1 MDSIQIRQDNQFI
14 NDLESA
20 FRDENDL
27 TNWELFRMAYQ
38 AVNVTKRP
46 SFKGLQALEYLPHL
60 DILDHQLQTAEQVLE
75 SMHGRAILADEVGL
89 GKTIEAGLILK
100 EYMVR
105 GLVKKALIL
114 VPASL
119 VNQWEKELNDKF
131 LIPAIAY
138 RKNYSW
144 EDNPIIIS
152 SIDSAKRSPHRE
164 AILNLDYDFI
174 LVDEAHKLK
183 NEQTK
188 NYQFVHELKKK
199 YCLLLTATPVQNKL
213 LELFNLVSLLKPG
226 HLGNYKTFTEKYG
239 KDRKKME
246 QDPYLKKL
254 VQQVMVRNTRKETS
268 LNNSKRKIQTI
279 WTSLPENYEKVY
291 QQLMELSFG
300 MAAFAKIT
308 YLREFCSSREAC
320 FTSLVKLGA
329 DENNT
334 AIQDVIENIE
344 QLDQHPKAEK
354 LVEQI
359 KLLNGEKVIVFTEYR
374 ATQYYLQWYL
384 QQHGISSVPFRGGFK
399 RGKKDWMKQLFKDHA
414 QVLIATE
421 AGGEGI
427 NLQFCHHLINYDL
440 PWNPMRLEQRI
451 GRIHRFGQESDVHIY
466 NIVTK
471 QTIEEHVLSMLYEKI
486 HLFENVIGNLDAIL
500 AELKVDSMEKEIESI
515 YQESTSAGEVR
526 IKLDNLTSVIE
537 QANFEIQNN
546 EEQYKDGTA
555 N

>member
-144 EDNPIIIS
+144 EDNPIVIS
-152 SIDSAKRSPHRE
+152 SIDSAKRFPHRE

-239 KDRKKME
+239 KDRKKWN
-246 QDPYLKKL
+246 
-254 VQQVMVRNTRKETS
+254 R
-268 LNNSKRKIQTI
+268 I
-279 WTSLPENYEKVY
+279 
-291 QQLMELSFG
+291 
-300 MAAFAKIT
+300 
-308 YLREFCSSREAC
+308 
-320 FTSLVKLGA
+320 
-329 DENNT
+329 
-334 AIQDVIENIE
+334 
-344 QLDQHPKAEK
+344 
-354 LVEQI
+354 
-359 KLLNGEKVIVFTEYR
+359 
-374 ATQYYLQWYL
+374 
-384 QQHGISSVPFRGGFK
+384 
-399 RGKKDWMKQLFKDHA
+399 
-414 QVLIATE
+414 LI
-421 AGGEGI
+421 
-427 NLQFCHHLINYDL
+427 
-440 PWNPMRLEQRI
+440 
-451 GRIHRFGQESDVHIY
+451 
-466 NIVTK
+466 
-471 QTIEEHVLSMLYEKI
+471 
-486 HLFENVIGNLDAIL
+486 
-500 AELKVDSMEKEIESI
+500 
-515 YQESTSAGEVR
+515 
-526 IKLDNLTSVIE
+526 
-537 QANFEIQNN
+537 
-546 EEQYKDGTA
+546 
-555 N
+555 

>member
-1 MDSIQIRQDNQFI
+1 MDSIQIQNDNQFI
-14 NDLESA
+14 DDLESA
-20 FRDENDL
+20 FQDESDL
-27 TNWELFRMAYQ
+27 TNWELFKMAYQ
-38 AVNVTKRP
+38 SVNVTKRP
-46 SFKGLQALEYLPHL
+46 SFTGLQALQYLPHL
-60 DILDHQLQTAEQVLE
+60 NILDHQLHAAEQAIE
-75 SMHGRAILADEVGL
+75 SMNGRAILADEVGL

-119 VNQWEKELNDKF
+119 VNQWEKELNEKF
-131 LIPAIAY
+131 FISAVAY

-144 EDNPIIIS
+144 EDNPIVIS
-152 SIDSAKRSPHRE
+152 SIDTAKRSPNPE

-188 NYQFVHELKKK
+188 NYQFVRELKKK

-239 KDRKKME
+239 KNRKKME
-246 QDPYLKKL
+246 QDPFLRKL
-254 VQQVMVRNTRKETS
+254 VQQVMVRNTRKDTT

-279 WTSLPENYEKVY
+279 WTSLPEAYEKVY
-291 QQLMELSFG
+291 QQLMQFSFA
-300 MAAFAKIT
+300 MASFAKIT

-320 FTSLVKLGA
+320 FTSLVKLGGS
-329 DENNT
+329 EKNT
-334 AIQDVIENIE
+334 AIQEVIENIE
-344 QLDQHPKAEK
+344 QLEQHPKAEK
-354 LVEQI
+354 LVELI
-359 KLLNGEKVIVFTEYR
+359 KSLNGEKAIVFTEYR

-399 RGKKDWMKQLFKDHA
+399 RGKKDWMKQLFRDHA
-414 QVLIATE
+414 QVLVATE

-471 QTIEEHVLSMLYEKI
+471 QTIEEHILSMLYEKI
-486 HLFENVIGNLDAIL
+486 NLFENVIGNLDAIL

-537 QANFEIQNN
+537 QANLEMKN
-546 EEQYKDGTA
+546 EGQYKDGTA

>member
-14 NDLESA
+14 DDLESA
-20 FRDENDL
+20 FLDENDL

-144 EDNPIIIS
+144 EDNPIVIS

-254 VQQVMVRNTRKETS
+254 VQQVMVRNTRKDTS

-329 DENNT
+329 DENQT
-334 AIQDVIENIE
+334 AIQEVIENIE